1 MSNADLK
8 GALALADL
16 IRDLALAQRT
26 EGRNGWPQSS
36 ASSGAVKHV
45 DRQRT
50 LWPKSAATIA
60 SANCSLITK
69 RSPKSSE

>member
-16 IRDLALAQRT
+16 IRDLALAEDRRKKRFAAIVRFVRRR
-26 EGRNGWPQSS
+26 EARGS
-36 ASSGAVKHV
+36 AKDIMA
-45 DRQRT
+45 Q
-50 LWPKSAATIA
+50 TIA